1 MLHPVIT
8 FFFFWLI
15 SKSNLLKN
23 LTISYNNFLLDLYVE
38 NSIVGLNDLFMIN
51 KHAKYC
57 VNCILFT
64 IQLMLA
70 NLLRIHRQ
78 PKIFGTKALLLLL
91 DLIYYPIHKLIFVYD
106 FNHKKLKF
114 NLIYILDEIVIDL

>member
-1 MLHPVIT
+1 MLHPIIT
-8 FFFFWLI
+8 LFLLI
-15 SKSNLLKN
+15 RKSNLLKN

-57 VNCILFT
+57 VNWILFT

-70 NLLRIHRQ
+70 NLLRIHSQ
-78 PKIFGTKALLLLL
+78 PKIFGIKALLLLL

-114 NLIYILDEIVIDL
+114 NLIYIYILDEIVIDL

>member
-1 MLHPVIT
+1 MAVCEVSK
-8 FFFFWLI
+8 LI
-15 SKSNLLKN
+15 SSFLEA
-23 LTISYNNFLLDLYVE
+23 SEFLLPTLQDRL
-38 NSIVGLNDLFMIN
+38 LNWLAWSNCYSQVCLFMIN

-57 VNCILFT
+57 FNWILFT

-91 DLIYYPIHKLIFVYD
+91 DLIFYPIHKLMFCV
-106 FNHKKLKF
+106 
-114 NLIYILDEIVIDL
+114 